1 MKKITLLLL
10 FFIVSQSNAQV
21 VASANFDTALG
32 WTASN
37 TTSWARRTTGGAPA
51 CSPYAGA
58 GMARFYSYNIA
69 AGGTA
74 RLTSPAITFTGAAY
88 RVKFRMFRD
97 AGFAGDLD
105 NIKVYYN
112 TTNAAGGTLLG
123 TVNRSRTQSPV
134 ETEDAWYSYSFDIPG
149 SLSGTGYVNFL
160 GTSAYGNNIFI
171 DEVQVSQV
179 PAVDAEMRLLNV
191 NSYVPVGNTSVVGTF
206 KNSGTSTI
214 NSADILWQLDSGA
227 IYTQSVTGLNLA
239 SGQTYNIS
247 HSNLWNAT
255 AGEVHALKLSVTNI
269 NGAGNDADTTNDLV
283 SKSVSVYS
291 GITPRFP
298 LYEKFSS
305 ATCPPCYSFNTG
317 GYNAFFEANHTNFA
331 GIAYQVNWPGAGDP
345 YYTAEIGSR
354 VAYYGISGAPTLLVD
369 SKDGTNNNVTG
380 SFNTEAELTANLA
393 AATAPPSYFTINA
406 SRAISGSNITVNVDI
421 NPLVSGTYKLY
432 TAVVEKVTTGNVA
445 TNGEVEFH
453 NVMMKM
459 LPDANGTT
467 INFTDGVPSST
478 VLNAALTGLFIEELS
493 DLDVIVFLQN
503 PATKAIMQSKI
514 ATDAL
519 LSIGQVN
526 ASAKFKI
533 FPNPSTG
540 IVRIATLIPVDVAI
554 TDISGKTVFTMSQVT
569 NDTQMNLSSL
579 QKGMYL
585 VKISGDGS
593 EENKKIILK

>member
-10 FFIVSQSNAQV
+10 LFIISQSNAQV

-51 CSPYAGA
+51 CSTFAGA

-74 RLTSPAITFTGAAY
+74 RLTSPAITFTGATY

-97 AGFAGDLD
+97 AGYAGDLD
-105 NIKVYYN
+105 NVKLYYN
-112 TTNAAGGTLLG
+112 TTGAAGGTLLG
-123 TVNRSRTQSPV
+123 TVNRSRTQAPI
-134 ETEDAWYSYSFDIPG
+134 EAEDGWYSYSFDIPG
-149 SLSGTGYVNFL
+149 TLTGTGYVHFL

-171 DEVQVSQV
+171 DEVQVAQI
-179 PAVDAEMRLLNV
+179 PAVDAEMRLLTV
-191 NSYVPVGNTSVVGTF
+191 NSYVPIGDTSIAGTF

-214 NSADILWQLDSGA
+214 NTADILWQLDSGA
-227 IYTQSVTGLNLA
+227 TYTQSVSGLNLA
-239 SGQTYNIS
+239 PGQTYNIS
-247 HSNLWNAT
+247 HSNLWNGT
-255 AGEVHALKLSVTNI
+255 AGEVHSLKLSVSNI

-291 GITPRFP
+291 AISPRFP

-317 GYNAFFEANHTNFA
+317 GYNAFFDANHTDFA
-331 GIAYQVNWPGAGDP
+331 GIAYQVNWPGSGDP

-354 VAYYGISGAPTLLVD
+354 VSYYGISGAPTLLVD

-380 SFNTEAELTANLA
+380 AFNTEAELTANLTT
-393 AATAPPSYFTINA
+393 AATAPSYFTINA
-406 SRAISGSNITVNVDI
+406 SRTIVGSDITVNVTVD
-421 NPLVSGTYKLY
+421 PFVSGTYKLY

-459 LPDANGTT
+459 LPDASGTT
-467 INFTDGVPSST
+467 INFSNGVASNT
-478 VLNAALTGLFIEELS
+478 VLNAALTGLFIEDLS
-493 DLDVIVFLQN
+493 DLDVIVFIQN
-503 PATKAIMQSKI
+503 PATKGIMQSKI
-514 ATDAL
+514 AIDGL
-519 LSIGQVN
+519 LSTGQF
-526 ASAKFKI
+526 ASTKFKI
-533 FPNPSTG
+533 YPNPSTG
-540 IVRIATLIPVDVAI
+540 IVKIATEIPVDVTI
-554 TDISGKTVFTMSQVT
+554 TDITGKTVFTMSQVT

-585 VKISGDGS
+585 AKITGEGTV
-593 EENKKIILK
+593 ENKKFILK